1 MIYCRIHLQ
10 KLSQPKKNVS
20 EKKLGSKKKK
30 NVLTSAKID
39 KIIEKK
45 IRQFEHGTLKQWF
58 LTFLE
63 NNDPH

>member
-10 KLSQPKKNVS
+10 KVSQPKKNVS
-20 EKKLGSKKKK
+20 EKKNWDPKKK
-30 NVLTSAKID
+30 NVLTSAKVD

-45 IRQFEHGTLKQWF
+45 IRQFEHDTLKQWF